1 MNTNTKILETLE
13 KEIKAAGVYTGYSG
27 SFFDKTIEML
37 RQNIREETATKSG
50 AKKPYKIIEAML
62 KTAKRDQPSRTFFQK
77 AHEYG
82 NKYGFLDG
90 YRLFLS
96 DDPFGYESIN
106 VANGAFKIDQLFN
119 VNDYDL
125 KTIEIDTAE
134 LRYFAKISKSRSKWD
149 KVPYIIRTSD
159 GFAGFNPNFLID
171 LIEYTGSNKIRY
183 QKRTAPIY
191 SEDMQALLLPVNCRD
206 MQTETDYQEYRQKW
220 FNENK
225 TEEAAA

>member
-1 MNTNTKILETLE
+1 MNTNTKLLETLE
-13 KEIKAAGVYTGYSG
+13 AGNIE
-27 SFFDKTIEML
+27 KTIELL

-62 KTAKRDQPSRTFFQK
+62 KTAKKDQPHQALFQK

-106 VANGAFKIDQLFN
+106 VANGAFKVEPLFN

-125 KTIEIDTAE
+125 TTLEIDTAE
-134 LRYFAKISKSRSKWD
+134 LRYFAKITKTRSKWD
-149 KVPYIIRTSD
+149 KVPYIFRTPD
-159 GFAGFNPNFLID
+159 GFAGFNPYFLID
-171 LIEYTGSNKIRY
+171 LIDYTGSNKIRY

-191 SEDMQALLLPVNCRD
+191 SEDMNALLLPVNCKY
-206 MQTETDYQEYRQKW
+206 METEADYQEYRSKW

-225 TEEAAA
+225 EEEAAA